1 MQQRPVISVVNQG
14 MWRPKMSISN
24 TSITTGLLAWLGAA
38 ALTLV
43 LFTSVTTAGI
53 LG

>member
-1 MQQRPVISVVNQG
+1 MTINE
-14 MWRPKMSISN
+14 
-24 TSITTGLLAWLGAA
+24 TSLTTGLLSWLAAA